1 MVTMRTESR
10 KPLTLALALVCGL
23 ILAAG
28 AAQAQD
34 QQQQE
39 QQTKEAQA
47 VSKEVYD
54 RIQKAQEEVEADNY
68 QAALRTLNDLQ
79 RRELSDYERANVL
92 NYLGFVHYNMENT
105 SQAIAAY
112 RQMLQIPELE
122 PQLKKQTLYTLAQL
136 STMEEE
142 YGQALDYLDQWFAIE
157 TNPGPQPYIL
167 YAQNLYQEDRYSEMI
182 EPIETAMEI
191 ARNRNEEVKE
201 DWYVLLNFAY
211 FQQEDFAQVRNIN
224 KTLLQS
230 WPKKRYWAQLA
241 GAYTELNEEN
251 NLIAAYDAL
260 HTQGLLTNEAELVT
274 MAQLYMQYEVPYKAA
289 KLLEAEMESGR
300 VQRNAQNYRL
310 LSQAWSLAMD
320 DTKAIP
326 ALREAARLDED
337 GELYLRLANAHLNQA
352 EYEECARSARQA
364 ISVGGLDNPANVQ
377 ISLGM
382 CLYNLK
388 QYQDA
393 ITAFRAA
400 SRSERT
406 RRMAGQWIE
415 VIEADIARNEQIRLA
430 EEAARRQQQAL
441 QTRRERA
448 SR

>member
-1 MVTMRTESR
+1 MRTESR
-10 KPLTLALALVCGL
+10 NPASICLALLCGL
-23 ILAAG
+23 ILTGG
-28 AAQAQD
+28 AAHAQ
-34 QQQQE
+34 QNQGQQQE

-79 RRELSDYERANVL
+79 RRDLTDYERANVL
-92 NYLGFVHYNMENT
+92 NYLGFVHYNMENVAE
-105 SQAIAAY
+105 AIAAY
-112 RQMLQIPELE
+112 RRMLQIPELE
-122 PQLKKQTLYTLAQL
+122 QQMRKQTLYTLAQL

-142 YGQALDYLDQWFAIE
+142 YQQSLEYLEQWFAIE
-157 TNPGPQPYIL
+157 TNPGPSAYIL
-167 YAQNLYQEDRYSEMI
+167 YAQNLYQVDRYSEMI
-182 EPIETAMEI
+182 EPIETAMEV
-191 ARNRNEEVKE
+191 ARNRNEQIKE

-241 GAYTELNEEN
+241 GAYTELNEER

-300 VQRNAQNYRL
+300 VARTAQNYRL
-310 LSQAWSLAMD
+310 LSQAWSLAMED
-320 DTKAIP
+320 NKAIP
-326 ALREAARLDED
+326 ALRESARLDED

-352 EYEECARSARQA
+352 QYEECANAARQA
-364 ISVGGLDNPANVQ
+364 LNVGGLDTPANAQ

-400 SRSERT
+400 SRTERT
-406 RRMAGQWIE
+406 QRMARQWIE
-415 VIEADIARNEQIRLA
+415 VIEADIARNEQIRIA
-430 EEAARRQQQAL
+430 EQAAQRQLEQLEA
-441 QTRRERA
+441 RRERA
-448 SR
+448 GR